1 MPNFLRWHDVLAWL
15 QFLPMTPLL
24 HHLRQLIPAEAFW
37 FFLLVNAAAV
47 VVSGVSCWTLGK
59 VFHQRRLFDR
69 WEVLQPAELAAVL
82 GSIVLNALVSVAG
95 WWAWTLD
102 WILLRPSGFWSTALD
117 CVVMVLCMDLGMYV
131 FHRLAHQPWLFPLF
145 HRFHHRHEATHPL
158 SLFVLHPAEVLGFG
172 GLMILFLML
181 YPMTGA
187 GLVAFLTLN
196 LAFGTLGH
204 SGVEPFPRRFG
215 RTPLLRQ
222 VGTST
227 FHAGHHEH
235 PKSNFGFYT
244 LLWDRLFGTLHPEYP
259 QRFTGSPASSNRRGP
274 G

>member
-1 MPNFLRWHDVLAWL
+1 MS
-15 QFLPMTPLL
+15 TLL
-24 HHLRQLIPAEAFW
+24 HHLRLLSPFEALG
-37 FFLLVNAAAV
+37 FFLLVNAMAV
-47 VVSGVSCWTLGK
+47 VISGLSCLALGRL
-59 VFHQRRLFDR
+59 FHRRRLFDR
-69 WEVLQPAELAAVL
+69 WEVLQWVELAAVL

-95 WWAWTLD
+95 WWAWMQG
-102 WILLRPSGFWSTALD
+102 WIVLRPSGLWSTALD
-117 CVVMVLCMDLGMYV
+117 CVVMILCMDLGMYV

-172 GLMILFLML
+172 GLMIVFLML

-187 GLVAFLTLN
+187 GLMAFLTLN

-204 SGVEPFPRRFG
+204 CGVEPFPRLFG
-215 RTPLLRQ
+215 STPLLRQ

-235 PKSNFGFYT
+235 PDSNFGFYT
-244 LLWDRLFGTLHPEYP
+244 LLWDRLFGTLDPDYL
-259 QRFTGSPASSNRRGP
+259 QRFAGSHAGSAHADPA
-274 G
+274 